1 MNSNI
6 PEKFHDDEFPL
17 SVVDVCNEIIQNG
30 PGEDLDAPNRILI
43 AEKGCPSVWQ
53 HMGASCYAGSM
64 SYIDVSGS
72 IEQEH
77 MFPAEI
83 SRRVLSLGRDKH
95 DGSSITT
102 QFEIERCETLGALY
116 DKVVSRK
123 AGEKG
128 D

>member
-1 MNSNI
+1 
-6 PEKFHDDEFPL
+6 
-17 SVVDVCNEIIQNG
+17 
-30 PGEDLDAPNRILI
+30 
-43 AEKGCPSVWQ
+43 
-53 HMGASCYAGSM
+53 MGASCYAGSM

-102 QFEIERCETLGALY
+102 QFEIDDHADLVSSSFKVYLTTLSQLERLSYSKADEEIERCETLGALY